1 MQLLLGLAAVIIA
14 FWKSLG
20 KLAWPFCRKWLSRGP
35 SFGFS
40 RLITLQR
47 TALRDHALQALS
59 DALATSLPFKAAAM
73 DIGYLSVSLGFLVGV
88 RLYVHNVTLVL
99 ERLPDEAQWQSGEE
113 ATRNEALNQ
122 SAAEAQK
129 FIGLVAKAQ
138 KPRGPGGF
146 LARVLEMFIAG
157 TRISVEEFQIVFQ
170 DPAQRQELCIG
181 ACLHLRTSR
190 SWKIEFRGTHLAA
203 DATLKISSGGEELLT
218 PLKIS
223 VEVDLPKVLRTL
235 LVPMRLPKKKAI
247 AKVLVNDI
255 NLRLRPKTMLSLTNI
270 SETMSRFGSWKQD
283 VVESVER
290 IPLTA
295 VELNHYLDALKGKKK
310 DFKEWEQR
318 MSSKEILNAR
328 RSVEAWPVPTD
339 LMLEAWLDQLAE
351 EQRPLRSLN
360 AKVEMTSFIAEV
372 LQESESPGMGCF
384 LHLKNLKLGAATM
397 DPEMITDSRETDAFL
412 LAVGE
417 EAGGPMPKM
426 KATLQLESMQIECEA
441 PGTQAASVLQPCS
454 IEVKF
459 AKYPSPSGEDL
470 HLKLQTRALQDGQGS
485 SYNRSS
491 HEGRVYC

>member
-1 MQLLLGLAAVIIA
+1 
-14 FWKSLG
+14 
-20 KLAWPFCRKWLSRGP
+20 
-35 SFGFS
+35 
-40 RLITLQR
+40 
-47 TALRDHALQALS
+47 
-59 DALATSLPFKAAAM
+59 
-73 DIGYLSVSLGFLVGV
+73 
-88 RLYVHNVTLVL
+88 
-99 ERLPDEAQWQSGEE
+99 
-113 ATRNEALNQ
+113 
-122 SAAEAQK
+122 
-129 FIGLVAKAQ
+129 
-138 KPRGPGGF
+138 
-146 LARVLEMFIAG
+146 
-157 TRISVEEFQIVFQ
+157 
-170 DPAQRQELCIG
+170 
-181 ACLHLRTSR
+181 
-190 SWKIEFRGTHLAA
+190 
-203 DATLKISSGGEELLT
+203 
-218 PLKIS
+218 
-223 VEVDLPKVLRTL
+223 
-235 LVPMRLPKKKAI
+235 
-247 AKVLVNDI
+247 
-255 NLRLRPKTMLSLTNI
+255 LTNI

-310 DFKEWEQR
+310 DLKEWEQR

-397 DPEMITDSRETDAFL
+397 DPEMIRDSRETDAFL

-470 HLKLQTRALQDGQGS
+470 HLKLQTRALQGQSLTATVSSRAVWRLQRALQMDKEAPITDLPTKGGS
-485 SYNRSS
+485 TASVHPMPRDTSHREIAKERRHADTHLEKVRSLFQRLDHNKTGTLQKQELVELLENMYIRFMTPKEIEIAAEHLVTSLGENKALSFPQLQEFFLRDRGLEAAQGQVCLQLHELTKPVSNKLEVSKVWKELKESIEKSKTYNSS
-491 HEGRVYC
+491 TMAAATLQLYWVRTLWNYSEAKRLWKEKLAPSLEQPLQAWTLRGDMPALDVWSDPSISLRNKTEKNIFYTH